1 MGGCSCLPA
10 RFFFSFASGDISEER
25 EGAYTRKEFYGSMSA
40 ELIAFI
46 VRRIITATLTVVAVS
61 LLIFLLLQAAP
72 GDPVTTMTA
81 GHKVPQER
89 IDMIRKTLNLD
100 KPIIVQYWLWL
111 KGIFRGDFGM
121 SFIKDI
127 KVSIL
132 ILERMPVSLQL
143 VLFSGVLTVLLSIP
157 AGIVSALHEGTLL
170 DNVLITLSVITASSP
185 VFVVGLLLII
195 IFSLWLGWLPPM
207 GLEGLFDVKR
217 LILPCL
223 ALSLTFVGLLF
234 RMLRASMIEELQKD
248 YVVKDRAMGLGK
260 GKITARVFKNSLA
273 PVLTVSGFMIGS
285 YIVFAV
291 LVEYVFG
298 LGGIGSL
305 LVNATLTQ
313 DYPIVLGLT
322 VFISIVFVISNF
334 LVDLLYGVLDPR
346 IRYTSRK

>member
-1 MGGCSCLPA
+1 
-10 RFFFSFASGDISEER
+10 
-25 EGAYTRKEFYGSMSA
+25 MSA
-40 ELIAFI
+40 ELIVFI
-46 VRRIITATLTVVAVS
+46 IRRIFTAALTVVAVS
-61 LLIFLLLQAAP
+61 LLIFILLQAAP

-89 IDMIRKTLNLD
+89 IKMIRETLNLD

-111 KGIFRGDFGM
+111 KGIFRGDFGT
-121 SFIKDI
+121 SFIKDV
-127 KVSIL
+127 KVSVL

-143 VLFSGVLTVLLSIP
+143 IFFSGLLTLILSIP
-157 AGIVSALHEGTLL
+157 TGIVAAMREGTIL
-170 DNVLITLSVITASSP
+170 DNTLITLSVITASTP

-207 GLEGLFDVKR
+207 GLEGLFDIKR
-217 LILPCL
+217 LILPCS

-234 RMLRASMIEELQKD
+234 RMLRTSMIEELQKD
-248 YVVKDRAMGLGK
+248 YVVKDRAMGLSNR
-260 GKITARVFKNSLA
+260 KIIARVFKNSLA

-313 DYPIVLGLT
+313 DFPIVLGLT
-322 VFISIVFVISNF
+322 VFISVVFVVSNF
-334 LVDLLYGVLDPR
+334 MVDLLYGVLDPR